1 MDAKLAGQF
10 ANPPLIAATFALN
23 VALCFC
29 RDCFITAPV
38 SRPFIGAGLSHS
50 HLSHFRGPS
59 HFPPG
64 TSKWN
69 TIEHRMVCHITNNWR
84 GRPLVSREVV
94 VNLIGCTT
102 TEAGLHIRSQ
112 LDENTYETGLK
123 VSDEEL
129 AELALERDE
138 FHGEWNYRLR
148 PREKLVA
155 T

>member
-1 MDAKLAGQF
+1 MSGSDQQY
-10 ANPPLIAATFALN
+10 
-23 VALCFC
+23 
-29 RDCFITAPV
+29 
-38 SRPFIGAGLSHS
+38 H
-50 HLSHFRGPS
+50 
-59 HFPPG
+59 
-64 TSKWN
+64 
-69 TIEHRMVCHITNNWR
+69 NWR

-102 TEAGLHIRSQ
+102 TKAGLHIRSQ

-138 FHGEWNYRLR
+138 FHGEWNYRLH